1 MKSRSAAQLAVAALL
16 VLAGPACS
24 QQAATTPLAL
34 ADIPAAGQARL
45 KVTSPAF
52 KDGGDIPLA
61 NTQYRTN
68 TFPGLAWTGT
78 PPGTRSVAVILQ
90 DSDMVFHG
98 AYILHW
104 TLFNVPGSQSSLPV
118 GMTAAPA
125 GAVYGPNYKG
135 PSVAYTGPR
144 TPPGP
149 KHHYHFQ
156 VFALDKVLPGDAAAT
171 GFAGLTAAMKGHVLA
186 SGELVGLGQAP
197 PAGT

>member
-1 MKSRSAAQLAVAALL
+1 VS
-16 VLAGPACS
+16 
-24 QQAATTPLAL
+24 
-34 ADIPAAGQARL
+34 
-45 KVTSPAF
+45 SPAF

-90 DSDMVFHG
+90 DSDYVYKG
-98 AYILHW
+98 GYILHW
-104 TLFNVPGSQSSLPV
+104 TLFNIPDDQTSLPV
-118 GMTAAPA
+118 GMTAAPS
-125 GAVYGPNYKG
+125 GASYGPSYKG
-135 PSVAYTGPR
+135 DAQPYTGPH

-156 VFALDKVLPGDAAAT
+156 VFAMDTVLPGNAAAA
-171 GFAGLTAAMKGHVLA
+171 GFTGLTAAMKGHVLA

-197 PAGT
+197 PAS